1 MNISD
6 WSVFTD
12 YFQNITLPART
23 LLLKEGETAQNI
35 YFIEKGCM
43 RAWFN
48 NDGKDITF
56 QFFFEGQFI
65 ASIES
70 FKNNIPSIFNIESI
84 EPCELKVISKISF
97 ENILLQTPS
106 LKKEVKEFLFQRLF
120 LSRIKN
126 SPEQRY
132 QELLKEYPEVLLR
145 VPQHYIASYL
155 GITSVSL
162 SRIRNR
168 R

>member
-1 MNISD
+1 MNISN
-6 WSVFTD
+6 WSAFTD

-23 LLLKEGETAQNI
+23 LLLKEGEISQNI

-70 FKNNIPSIFNIESI
+70 FKDDIPSIFNIESI
-84 EPCELKVISKISF
+84 EPCKF
-97 ENILLQTPS
+97 
-106 LKKEVKEFLFQRLF
+106 
-120 LSRIKN
+120 
-126 SPEQRY
+126 
-132 QELLKEYPEVLLR
+132 
-145 VPQHYIASYL
+145 
-155 GITSVSL
+155 
-162 SRIRNR
+162 
-168 R
+168 